1 MHAWLVAVG
10 IILSTTAQAAGEEL
24 QVIQSPPTEPGIY
37 LSYSVPAGAP
47 DEVTVTCEWRSSDS
61 AEWQPAP
68 VAALRSETAQA
79 LVSPEDWASGFRD
92 GRVVERR
99 AAGLRRTL
107 VLHPYPAMGADSRL
121 GTEVRVTVHGAS
133 GDSLAEHTSTVD
145 AQGNAIYIED
155 WKSVLTKGEVLPAA
169 EVAPGKWQWQT
180 ELGDDATFGNALYG
194 ESTNNI
200 PLRPLSYGLDL
211 KGPHAI
217 YVCTKP
223 AHGVRIRLS
232 GDERSDDVGSRLEGE
247 EVLWRVA
254 RMDHQHLIIQQ
265 PHRHTGYTPA
275 QIDYVKLVPLTEEEF
290 RAWEAQFNT
299 ATDKIV
305 GAYFEPYSWAFNEDL
320 LHTLQHRE
328 PLLPYAETRMS
339 LVDIQVGRFGMK
351 SVFETRLTDQLLY
364 TTIGDPIGDVAQP
377 TTDNVGRMQQ
387 YTNTL
392 DAELRYCRELGLNAH
407 ANFGASNCY
416 VGTPL
421 QGDFSK
427 QHPEWVRG
435 SMLRLE
441 VPEAR
446 AYAMSLYRESLAL
459 GAPGISIDFCR
470 YPEAVDSA
478 ETATQVLREMRA
490 LANEFTAQREKPVTV
505 LVRFPGTSVRLAEYF
520 DYALWAREGLVDYLC
535 PSNIQGR
542 HLHIDM
548 APYLE
553 AVKGTKATLLPC
565 VDGLSWGV
573 SWPGPLLQR
582 VKQLYD
588 QGVPGVYVYQ
598 ADARLLGHPRDR
610 RAMALL
616 PSKSALDAWWQREE
630 KVRPSRSKGVYIT
643 PPHEF
648 GKYHGFERIRIWTE
662 GLPVGPVESWLDG
675 QLIFRQEAPPYL
687 VGTEDYATDGII
699 PPGPHELRIRVQDG
713 EGWYDQTFTVAGG

>member
-1 MHAWLVAVG
+1 MPDAPQEIELV
-10 IILSTTAQAAGEEL
+10 
-24 QVIQSPPTEPGIY
+24 
-37 LSYSVPAGAP
+37 
-47 DEVTVTCEWRSSDS
+47 CEWSPDG
-61 AEWQPAP
+61 EVNWQPAK
-68 VAALRSETAQA
+68 VQNYMSETAQR
-79 LVSPEDWASGFRD
+79 LVTPEAWNRGMNE
-92 GRVVERR
+92 GRLRERN
-99 AAGLRRTL
+99 AAGLWR
-107 VLHPYPAMGADSRL
+107 VIVFNPYPNAIKDG
-121 GTEVRVTVHGAS
+121 EVRGKFRMRTPAS
-133 GDSLAEHTSTVD
+133 VGIHHMTENVSFNTPY
-145 AQGNAIYIED
+145 NAVYIED
-155 WKSVLTKGEVLPAA
+155 WTQVQTTGEVLPAA
-169 EVAPGKWQWQT
+169 EAAPGKWQWQT
-180 ELGDDATFGNALYG
+180 DLADEATFGNALYG
-194 ESTNNI
+194 ESTDNI
-200 PLRPLSYGLDL
+200 PLRPLSYALDL

-223 AHGVRIRLS
+223 GHGVRLRLS
-232 GDERSDDVGSRLEGE
+232 GDERSDDLGSRLQGE

-254 RMDHQHLIIQQ
+254 RMEHQHLIIQQ

-275 QIDYVKLVPLTEEEF
+275 QIDYVKLVPLTEEDF
-290 RAWEAQFNT
+290 SAWNAQFNT
-299 ATDKIV
+299 AADKVV
-305 GAYFEPYSWAFNEDL
+305 GAYFEPYSWAFNEDV

-339 LVDIQVGRFGMK
+339 LVDIQIGRFGMK
-351 SVFETRLTDQLLY
+351 SVYETRLTDQLLY
-364 TTIGDPIGDVAQP
+364 STIGDPIGDIVQP

-392 DAELRYCRELGLNAH
+392 DAELRYCRELGLKAH

-435 SMLRLE
+435 SSLRLE

-446 AYAMSLYRESLAL
+446 AYAMGLHREALEL

-470 YPEAVDSA
+470 YPQAVDSA
-478 ETATQVLREMRA
+478 EAATQVLREMRV
-490 LANEFTAQREKPVTV
+490 LADEFTTQQGKPVTV
-505 LVRFPGTSVRLAEYF
+505 LVRFPGTGVKLAEQF
-520 DYALWAREGLVDYLC
+520 DYATWAREGLVDYLC

-548 APYLE
+548 APYLA
-553 AVKGTKATLLPC
+553 AVAGTKTMLLPC

-573 SWPGPLLQR
+573 AWPGQLLWR

-598 ADARLLGHPRDR
+598 ADARLLGRPEDR

-616 PSKSALDAWWQREE
+616 TSKPAIDAWWRREE
-630 KVRPSRSKGVYIT
+630 KVRPYRSKGIYIT

-648 GKYHGFERIRIWTE
+648 GKYHGYERIRVWAE
-662 GLPVGPVESWLDG
+662 GIEQGPMQALLDG
-675 QLIFRQEAPPYL
+675 ALIHQCDGPPYHI
-687 VGTEDYATDGII
+687 GAEDHAADGII
-699 PPGPHELRIRVQDG
+699 PPGPHTLTIRMRDG
-713 EGWYDQTFTVAGG
+713 EGWLEQSFEIVGG